1 MESKTRRAE
10 MEWLDGILALPM
22 PDRRPIYQWAH
33 DNIPELPSA
42 YAIRGRFDVRNS
54 PWLMAPFDSM
64 TDPLVRH
71 TTVSKAIQSGGTLLA
86 EITAAYRIANDP
98 GPSTFTC
105 QSAEMAALEGK
116 TRMFPLFESIDII
129 RQLLPRPGPLRTQT
143 EVFFPGGLFFILNS
157 ANLSHQQ
164 SQSVRYKTNDEI
176 WLPQWSQ
183 VYEDACKRVT
193 AFEQQGTSHIL
204 DISQGGIAGDWAQ
217 WSFDNGTMEEWS
229 AACQGCGKSMPLHIR
244 QTMIGDEEKRAGLVW
259 DHDAHRDDGT
269 IDDVRAAETARF
281 VCCHC
286 GHDHADTD
294 QTRAAWRRSGHYVVT
309 RENPPRHWKS
319 YHWEALTAHPM
330 HLLASE
336 FAQAEN
342 HFAKYRDDTPRQ
354 KFRQKREAR
363 SWIITR
369 ESIDLF
375 SADPNAPQYLTT
387 TYQTEKVSGEIM
399 RVMTIDR
406 QQSHFWC
413 EIRAWTA
420 EPASYQLFFGR
431 VDTLDGLRLLQAQH
445 GVPDACV
452 GQDRRYQPAQVDAEC
467 VRFGW
472 RGLMGYPRKTWTL
485 RNDTTNQIENFPHSD
500 PKFASVGG
508 GYSAP
513 YYEFSSFHAKDIV
526 ASAASGKGI
535 AWHQPVDVNPLYA
548 EHLAAEEKREVR
560 PGVFEWKEVRQ
571 DNNHGFDTS
580 AMQVV
585 VAIVAGLVRCKL
597 D

>member
-1 MESKTRRAE
+1 

-244 QTMIGDEEKRAGLVW
+244 QTMIGD
-259 DHDAHRDDGT
+259 
-269 IDDVRAAETARF
+269 
-281 VCCHC
+281 
-286 GHDHADTD
+286 
-294 QTRAAWRRSGHYVVT
+294 
-309 RENPPRHWKS
+309 
-319 YHWEALTAHPM
+319 
-330 HLLASE
+330 
-336 FAQAEN
+336 
-342 HFAKYRDDTPRQ
+342 
-354 KFRQKREAR
+354 
-363 SWIITR
+363 
-369 ESIDLF
+369 
-375 SADPNAPQYLTT
+375 
-387 TYQTEKVSGEIM
+387 
-399 RVMTIDR
+399 
-406 QQSHFWC
+406 
-413 EIRAWTA
+413 
-420 EPASYQLFFGR
+420 
-431 VDTLDGLRLLQAQH
+431 
-445 GVPDACV
+445 
-452 GQDRRYQPAQVDAEC
+452 
-467 VRFGW
+467 
-472 RGLMGYPRKTWTL
+472 
-485 RNDTTNQIENFPHSD
+485 
-500 PKFASVGG
+500 
-508 GYSAP
+508 
-513 YYEFSSFHAKDIV
+513 
-526 ASAASGKGI
+526 
-535 AWHQPVDVNPLYA
+535 
-548 EHLAAEEKREVR
+548 
-560 PGVFEWKEVRQ
+560 
-571 DNNHGFDTS
+571 
-580 AMQVV
+580 
-585 VAIVAGLVRCKL
+585 
-597 D
+597 